1 MAYNIQYKRSV
12 EKDLSRLDK
21 REARRVL
28 DKIEKELSTHPDR
41 YPTLQG
47 EFVGLR
53 KMRMGDY
60 RVIYAILGNDVL
72 VLRIGNRRDV
82 YR

>member
-1 MAYNIQYKRSV
+1 MAYSIQYKRSV
-12 EKDLSRLDK
+12 AKDLARLDK

-41 YPTLQG
+41 YATLKG
-47 EFVGLR
+47 EFEGLH
-53 KMRMGDY
+53 KLRMGDY
-60 RVIYAILGNDVL
+60 RVIYAILGNDVMI
-72 VLRIGNRRDV
+72 LRIGNRREV

>member
-41 YPTLQG
+41 CPTLKG
-47 EFVGLR
+47 EFKGLR
-53 KMRMGDY
+53 KIRIGDY
-60 RVIYAILGNDVL
+60 RVIYAILENDVL
-72 VLRIGNRRDV
+72 ILRIGNRREV